1 MCVDLNCTVVEIE
14 REWLPVLC
22 DGDIPPGRFN
32 FYEFELWQLKSFP
45 KYDFSCFLAQIP
57 CFLVFYILGP
67 LLGYFPI
74 IILQLR
80 LVFEKD
86 NRKPSVGK
94 DLGIAFV
101 QPLVVGG
108 AQSKKGFSP
117 SSVTPRPDICDSSFL
132 RVTGMLYF
140 SVKYCGSTSYSFMIM
155 VS

>member
-32 FYEFELWQLKSFP
+32 FYESELWQLKSFP

-94 DLGIAFV
+94 DSGIAFV
-101 QPLVVGG
+101 QPQVITG
-108 AQSKKGFSP
+108 AQSKKGRLLFCCFGSSSSCWGCVGNATGWTVRLSP
-117 SSVTPRPDICDSSFL
+117 
-132 RVTGMLYF
+132 TGMLYF
-140 SVKYCGSTSYSFMIM
+140 SVK
-155 VS
+155 